1 MISPIIREMI
11 LQVPALGDSA
21 GDAHMHLNIV
31 IIGGDLHLESQLE
44 SHRGDSVQLD

>member
-21 GDAHMHLNIV
+21 GDANMHLNILIV
-31 IIGGDLHLESQLE
+31 GGDLLRESQLE
-44 SHRGDSVQLD
+44 SHLGDSVQLD